1 METRTLRKK
10 PDSDANDVF
19 KAHLNNFTFSKAG
32 FFFVFFY
39 SWDQSF
45 LLAQIQDNIKMLH
58 KISLLSGDGH
68 FNKLSELSYS
78 GNAHPCLLVYLPIFC
93 QLGRSEGFSA
103 G

>member
-19 KAHLNNFTFSKAG
+19 KAHFNNFPFNKAWCY
-32 FFFVFFY
+32 FCFY

-58 KISLLSGDGH
+58 KISMLSWDGH
-68 FNKLSELSYS
+68 SNTLSELSYS
-78 GNAHPCLLVYLPIFC
+78 ANATHVC
-93 QLGRSEGFSA
+93 
-103 G
+103 

>member
-19 KAHLNNFTFSKAG
+19 KAHLNNFRFSEAECY
-32 FFFVFFY
+32 FCFY

-58 KISLLSGDGH
+58 NISTLSGD
-68 FNKLSELSYS
+68 
-78 GNAHPCLLVYLPIFC
+78 
-93 QLGRSEGFSA
+93 
-103 G
+103 